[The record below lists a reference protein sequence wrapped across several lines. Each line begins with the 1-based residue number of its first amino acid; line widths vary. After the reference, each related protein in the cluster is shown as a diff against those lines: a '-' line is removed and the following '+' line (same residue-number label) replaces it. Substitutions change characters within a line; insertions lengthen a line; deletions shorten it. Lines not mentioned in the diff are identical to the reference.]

1 MDGVLPLDRELVT
14 LVRLDV
20 YTAYDPEEGI
30 PADVKVYD
38 FPAKLI
44 VLGNA
49 TALLP
54 PFLIVT

>member
-1 MDGVLPLDRELVT
+1 M
-14 LVRLDV
+14 

-38 FPAKLI
+38 VPAKLI